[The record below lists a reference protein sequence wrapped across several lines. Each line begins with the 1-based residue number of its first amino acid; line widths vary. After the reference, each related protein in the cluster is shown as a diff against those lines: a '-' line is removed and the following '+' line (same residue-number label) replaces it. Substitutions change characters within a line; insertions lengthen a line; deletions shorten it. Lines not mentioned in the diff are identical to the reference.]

1 MAHNK
6 VKSQHYN
13 GLQGEKNQTNKRQP
27 QANKQANKTGELLA
41 VSKIPEI
48 AGSLI
53 WNFLALSQ

>member
-27 QANKQANKTGELLA
+27 QANKQANKTERRITSS
-41 VSKIPEI
+41 VQDP
-48 AGSLI
+48 
-53 WNFLALSQ
+53 WNSWEFDMEFPSS

>member
-27 QANKQANKTGELLA
+27 QANKQANKTERRITSS
-41 VSKIPEI
+41 VQDP
-48 AGSLI
+48 
-53 WNFLALSQ
+53 

>member
-1 MAHNK
+1 MGYRGKKIKQTKDNLTDK
-6 VKSQHYN
+6 
-13 GLQGEKNQTNKRQP
+13 LTNKQT
-27 QANKQANKTGELLA
+27 KQKGELLA